1 MAVTYEP
8 ITTTTLGTATS
19 SITFSSI
26 SSAYTDLRVVYTGT
40 TSNNG
45 NTVWMR
51 FNSDSETTYSY
62 TALYGTGTAPAR
74 SVTTADRTFAILGDA
89 YATGTSTTIPQFATA
104 DIFSYS
110 GSANKTVLTTA
121 SADKNGSGGVQRNVN
136 LWRSTSAINAIEFQC
151 SGFNF
156 SIGTTITLY
165 GIKAA

>member
-1 MAVTYEP
+1 MPITYEP
-8 ITTTTLGTATS
+8 IATITLGSATS
-19 SITFSSI
+19 SVTLSSI

-51 FNSDSETTYSY
+51 FNGDSGTTYSY
-62 TALYGTGTAPAR
+62 TTLYGNGTTAAA
-74 SVTTADRTFAILGDA
+74 VTTADRTFAILGDA
-89 YATGTSTTIPQFATA
+89 YATGTSTTFPQLATA

-110 GSANKTVLTTA
+110 GSTNKTVLTTA
-121 SADKNGSGGVQRNVN
+121 SASKNGTGGVQRNVN
-136 LWRSTSAINAIEFQC
+136 LWRNTSAINAIEFQC

-156 SIGTTITLY
+156 SIGTTITIY